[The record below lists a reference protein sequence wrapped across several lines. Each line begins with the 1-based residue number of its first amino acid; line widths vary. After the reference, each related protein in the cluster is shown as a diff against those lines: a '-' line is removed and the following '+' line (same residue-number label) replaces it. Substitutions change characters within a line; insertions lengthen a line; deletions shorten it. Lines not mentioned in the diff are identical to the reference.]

1 MKTIKSIVL
10 GLALLV
16 VCGTSV
22 NAAATLDKNDGLTK
36 TYAVNTYVNA
46 MTRGKL
52 DGFNDV
58 LDKSAKFS
66 MLRGKQVLNFDKK
79 EMMQYMQKG
88 KNVSQECTTSTIIV
102 ESNDDTAV
110 IRVDMQYDNFV
121 RSNYL
126 TIANTGSGWKITKVY
141 SVFK

>member
-1 MKTIKSIVL
+1 MKTLKSIIL

-16 VCGTSV
+16 ICGSV
-22 NAAATLDKNDGLTK
+22 QANTPTLERDNLTK

-52 DGFNDV
+52 DGFNEV
-58 LDKSAKFS
+58 LDKSVKFS
-66 MLRGKQVLNFDKK
+66 MLRGKNMLTFDKK
-79 EMMQYMQKG
+79 EMLTYMK
-88 KNVSQECTTSTIIV
+88 KDKDLSLACTTSTSIV
-102 ESNDDTAV
+102 ESNADVAV
-110 IRVDMQYDNFV
+110 VRVDMQFDGFV

-126 TIANTGSGWKITKVY
+126 TVANTTEGWKITNVY

>member
-1 MKTIKSIVL
+1 MKTLKSIIL

-16 VCGTSV
+16 VCGSV
-22 NAAATLDKNDGLTK
+22 QANTPTLERDNLTK

-52 DGFNDV
+52 DGFNEV
-58 LDKSAKFS
+58 LDKSVKFS
-66 MLRGKQVLNFDKK
+66 MLRGKNMLTFDKK
-79 EMMQYMQKG
+79 EMLTYMK
-88 KNVSQECTTSTIIV
+88 KDKDLSLACTTSTSIV
-102 ESNDDTAV
+102 ESNADVAV
-110 IRVDMQYDNFV
+110 VRVDMQFDGFV

-126 TIANTGSGWKITKVY
+126 TVANTTEGWKITNVY

>member
-1 MKTIKSIVL
+1 MKTLKSIIL

-16 VCGTSV
+16 VCGSV
-22 NAAATLDKNDGLTK
+22 QANTPTLERDNLTK

-52 DGFNDV
+52 DGFNEV
-58 LDKSAKFS
+58 LDKSVKFS
-66 MLRGKQVLNFDKK
+66 MLRGKNMLTFDKK
-79 EMMQYMQKG
+79 EMLTYMKKD
-88 KNVSQECTTSTIIV
+88 KNLSLACTTSTSVV
-102 ESNDDTAV
+102 ESNADVAV
-110 IRVDMQYDNFV
+110 VRVDMQFDGFV

-126 TIANTGSGWKITKVY
+126 TVANTTEGWKITNVY